1 MPSSHDLTKIH
12 VVKTSDLDA
21 EFNIGKNTRVVRLA
35 AIGLTPDKLHKDGK
49 SYWLTQEQYS
59 LFQSLDQYI
68 IETGS
73 MKGFPFLCHPPMET
87 STPIVSEGGELAT
100 IDTDIVRPN
109 AHSGLDS
116 TAYAGEFEHNS
127 TGYTPDRR
135 LARIDANAQQTA
147 AGILIAE
154 SILADKYLQNPDRL
168 PTHLREQID
177 AVGVREIDPKE
188 YAAQLIRGVEKINCG
203 EAA

>member
-1 MPSSHDLTKIH
+1 MASSDNSTKIH

-49 SYWLTQEQYS
+49 SYWLTQAQYS
-59 LFQSLDQYI
+59 LFQDLDKYI
-68 IETGS
+68 METGNI
-73 MKGFPFLCHPPMET
+73 KGFPFLCA
-87 STPIVSEGGELAT
+87 TPSDANEAGQLAT
-100 IDTDIVRPN
+100 VDTDIVCPH
-109 AHSGLDS
+109 ADSGLDS
-116 TAYAGEFEHNS
+116 TAYTGEFENNYP

-147 AGILIAE
+147 AGVLIAE

-168 PTHLREQID
+168 PTHLRQQID
-177 AVGVREIDPKE
+177 AVEYRQIDPKE
-188 YAAQLIRGVEKINCG
+188 YAASLIRGVENLFG
-203 EAA
+203 EVA